1 MSNGNKKGPDNK
13 GPRTGRGLGGCK
25 PVKGEKLQ
33 RPRRGTGRRRTP

>member
-1 MSNGNKKGPDNK
+1 MSNKNGLGPANK
-13 GPRTGRGLGGCK
+13 GARTGRGLGGCK